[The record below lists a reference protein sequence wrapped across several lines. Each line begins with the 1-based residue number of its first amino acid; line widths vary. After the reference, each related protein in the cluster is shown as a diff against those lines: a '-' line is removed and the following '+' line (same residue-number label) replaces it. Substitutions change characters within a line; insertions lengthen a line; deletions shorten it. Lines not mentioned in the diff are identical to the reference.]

1 MTAAMED
8 RVKEVVEDFLRQ
20 RDGRPPLLAG
30 NDNLLELG
38 YLDST
43 EYFDLIAV
51 IEERLDLRFDFLDAA
66 PEDLVSIA
74 GLARLA
80 AG

>member
-1 MTAAMED
+1 M
-8 RVKEVVEDFLRQ
+8 VEDFLRE
-20 RDGRPPLLAG
+20 RDGRPPRLAG
-30 NDNLLELG
+30 DDNLLELG

-43 EYFDLIAV
+43 EYFDLIAL
-51 IEERLDLRFDFLDAA
+51 IEQRLDLSFDFLDAA